1 MIKNFKQFIL
11 EEIETKGTFL
21 EEKSQKDLFNSFL
34 IENDIDIDNLEIGS
48 EVYQNLIK
56 SFKEKH
62 QDLFRE
68 FTNYIKELKK
78 IKNKT
83 TVEYNPK
90 DIKFVLKKHLEQGNI
105 SQTNPEDI
113 YQVILPESIKKHI
126 TEKPDTNKLDYM
138 IYISCEPTNFNKFH
152 FAGRLDRRR
161 LYPINKSGSKR
172 DQMSYGT
179 EYLGK
184 SYNNSQLAL
193 LNGLP
198 NSLKG
203 IGIGYQIFKQF
214 ADYLGYGS
222 STQQGST
229 EALRVFNKLSK
240 DNDITSLIINGGR
253 ENGAQLFFSKNFKGN
268 FKEICNEFIKKYK
281 EKFQE
286 EKVEIISIEIDD
298 FLKSKGVQ
306 VPKSK

>member
-1 MIKNFKQFIL
+1 MIKSFKKFLL
-11 EEIETKGTFL
+11 EEIETKGTYL
-21 EEKSQKDLFNSFL
+21 EEKSSKDLFNSFL
-34 IENDIDIDNLEIGS
+34 RENLIDIDNLEIGS
-48 EVYQNLIK
+48 DVYQKLIK

-62 QDLFRE
+62 QDLLRD

-83 TVEYNPK
+83 IVEYNPQ
-90 DIKFVLKKHLEQGNI
+90 DIKFVLKKNLEQGNI

-126 TEKPDTNKLDYM
+126 ISKPDTNKLDYM
-138 IYISCEPTNFNKFH
+138 IYISCEPTNFNRFH

-161 LYPINKSGSKR
+161 LYPINKSGSER
-172 DQMSYGT
+172 SQMSYGT
-179 EYLGK
+179 EYIGK
-184 SYNNSQLAL
+184 SYDTSQLEL

-198 NSLKG
+198 TSLKG

-214 ADYLGYGS
+214 TNYLGYGS
-222 STQQGST
+222 STQQAST

-240 DNDITSLIINGGR
+240 DNDIASLIINGGR

-268 FKEICNEFIKKYK
+268 FKQICNEFIKKYMD
-281 EKFQE
+281 EFQK
-286 EKVEIISIEIDD
+286 EKVEIISIEIDE
-298 FLKSKGVQ
+298 FLKLKGVK